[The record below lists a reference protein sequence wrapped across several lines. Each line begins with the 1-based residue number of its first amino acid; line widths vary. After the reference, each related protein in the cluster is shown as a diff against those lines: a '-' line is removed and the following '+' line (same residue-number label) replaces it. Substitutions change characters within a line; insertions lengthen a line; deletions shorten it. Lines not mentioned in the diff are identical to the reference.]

1 MEVQER
7 SVLPRYVRR
16 TFPRVHYE
24 DMWSAYDECK
34 DIVRQE
40 WATYQEWNSGNS
52 ALNFHKTTKNSLA
65 ALKIWSKKEFG
76 GRQKEMD
83 KLMKQ
88 LKEIKQNY
96 KHYEGGEDLKRTEQK
111 INNHLIDE
119 EMYWKQRSRADWI
132 REGDKNTKFFHSKA
146 TSRKRKNKIWGIE
159 NNQGKWI
166 EEQNEVD
173 KEFCEYFQDLFSSTN
188 PTKAQMDAALEGMK
202 PNVTEEMNDRLADPF
217 TAEDI
222 SEALAQMCP
231 TKASGPDGLPAVFY
245 QKHWQSVKE

>member
-1 MEVQER
+1 MVVDFRKAIEDCNLVDAGCTGYPFTWSNRRFGPHLIEERLDRFFYSKEWGKSFFDSAANNLITWTSDHSPIVMEVQER
-7 SVLPRYVRR
+7 SVLPRYARR

-24 DMWSAYDECK
+24 DMWSAYDACK
-34 DIVRQE
+34 DIVMQE
-40 WATYQEWNSGNS
+40 WATYQEWNSGNP

-65 ALKIWSKKEFG
+65 ALKIWSKKEFW
-76 GRQKEMD
+76 GRQKEME

-132 REGDKNTKFFHSKA
+132 REGDKNTKFFHSRA

-159 NNQGKWI
+159 NNHGK
-166 EEQNEVD
+166 
-173 KEFCEYFQDLFSSTN
+173 
-188 PTKAQMDAALEGMK
+188 
-202 PNVTEEMNDRLADPF
+202 
-217 TAEDI
+217 
-222 SEALAQMCP
+222 
-231 TKASGPDGLPAVFY
+231 
-245 QKHWQSVKE
+245 